1 MTFDN
6 SFVDQIKNS
15 VDIVRVI
22 SEYVRLRKS
31 GANYSGLCPF
41 HSEKTPSF
49 HVHSG
54 RQLYHCFGCHA
65 GGDVFKFIQSIERI
79 TFPETLK
86 LLAEKCGIALPRSD
100 FGGELEQ
107 TAKERLAL
115 FDVNDRAA
123 RIFRSQ
129 LHNSSEGKQAL
140 NYLKERGVTEEM
152 IDRFEI
158 GYSLAA
164 SDGLT
169 RKLLNEFSSDLM
181 FKSGLVQSSDYDSR
195 TIDRFR
201 RRIMFPIRSE
211 VGKIIGFGGRIL
223 GEGQPKYLNSP
234 ETSIYSKGRTLYA
247 LNQARESIRRK
258 NFVILVE
265 GYMDCIAL
273 HQAGVNNVVASC
285 GTSLTEG
292 QAKLLSR
299 LTDRIVVNFDP
310 DSAGAA
316 ATIRS
321 LDIFLG
327 HGFNIKVLA
336 LPGGDDPDA
345 FVRKKGAESYQALLE
360 KAPSYFNYLVEK
372 AQKENNLKAVEG
384 KIAAVNMLLPYLAR
398 IPNRIERVEQTRR
411 VAETFGVEESV
422 IREELKTAA
431 NQNREKSGVNRTHFK
446 IELKPSEKYLLKAI
460 LEDDPTA
467 AEIIAELL
475 ASQVYVGLQSESI
488 FRELISCYSKE
499 GKINLNRLQESL
511 HSEADK
517 DLLNQALFTE
527 LNQVQ
532 ALRCLEG
539 IKRQKAER
547 EIALLQKQIEQAEVS
562 QDFERL
568 VSLHS
573 KKSELKR
580 MMAG

>member
-1 MTFDN
+1 MKFDN

-15 VDIVRVI
+15 VDIVRVV

-49 HVHSG
+49 HVHSS

-86 LLAEKCGIALPRSD
+86 LLAEKYGIPIPKSD
-100 FGGELEQ
+100 FSGELEQ

-140 NYLKERGVTEEM
+140 IYLKERGLSEET

-158 GYSLAA
+158 GYSLAT
-164 SDGLT
+164 SDSLT
-169 RKLLNEFSSDLM
+169 RKLLNEFSSDLL
-181 FKSGLVQSSDYDSR
+181 FKSGLVQSSDYDSH
-195 TIDRFR
+195 TFDRFR
-201 RRIMFPIRSE
+201 RRIIFPIRSE

-234 ETSIYSKGRTLYA
+234 ETSIYSKSRTLYA
-247 LNQARESIRRK
+247 FNQARESIRRN

-273 HQAGVNNVVASC
+273 HQAGVNNVAASC
-285 GTSLTEG
+285 GTSLTER

-321 LDIFLG
+321 LNIFLDN
-327 HGFNIKVLA
+327 GFKIKVLA

-345 FVRKKGAESYQALLE
+345 FVRKNGVESYHALLE
-360 KAPSYFNYLVEK
+360 KAPRYLDYLVEK
-372 AQKENNLKAVEG
+372 AQKENDLKAVEG
-384 KIAAVNMLLPYLAR
+384 KIAAVNMLLPYLVR

-411 VAETFGVEESV
+411 VAETFGIEESV
-422 IREELKTAA
+422 IREELKIAA
-431 NQNREKSGVNRTHFK
+431 NQNREKLGINPTYLK
-446 IELKPSEKYLLKAI
+446 IELKHSEKYLLKAI
-460 LEDDPTA
+460 LENEQTA
-467 AEIIAELL
+467 AEIISELST
-475 ASQVYVGLQSESI
+475 SQDYVGLQSESI
-488 FRELISCYSKE
+488 FREIISCYSKE
-499 GKINLNRLQESL
+499 GRIDLNRLQDSL
-511 HSEADK
+511 HSDTDK
-517 DLLNQALFTE
+517 DFLNQALFTE

-532 ALRCLEG
+532 ALRCLDG

-547 EIALLQKQIEQAEVS
+547 EIALLQKQIEQAEIS
-562 QDFERL
+562 QDFELL